1 MNSAAFASQLTSRG
15 PGRQERQ
22 MQLHNA
28 LRTTASEEVGSLG
41 HSIMLTFE
49 SIIAGLAAL
58 AMLGFVISLAVAF
71 F

>member
-1 MNSAAFASQLTSRG
+1 
-15 PGRQERQ
+15 